1 MFSYYDI
8 RTLVVHLVGYVGRVV
23 SAKRFENADTAT
35 RRRHVGDMSG
45 RHVGDMVV
53 VVALFDA
60 TPSAPCRHAHDM
72 PTTCTRHVK
81 SG

>member
-1 MFSYYDI
+1 MIERDT
-8 RTLVVHLVGYVGRVV
+8 RVHTVRLSRICRPRRVG
-23 SAKRFENADTAT
+23 KFFENADMLT

-45 RHVGDMVV
+45 RHVADLGD

-72 PTTCTRHVK
+72 PTTCP
-81 SG
+81 